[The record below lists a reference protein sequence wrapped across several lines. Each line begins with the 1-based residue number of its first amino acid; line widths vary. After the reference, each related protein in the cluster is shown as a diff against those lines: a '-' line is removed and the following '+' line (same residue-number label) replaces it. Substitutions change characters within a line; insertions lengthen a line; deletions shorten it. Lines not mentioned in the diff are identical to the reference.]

1 MATLNEPRVPTKQQ
15 EKDQQSCIFVAT
27 RGTSPDMITVFH
39 NGHMVDLQRYRATSR
54 ERNLIEQIK
63 APIFLEAALA
73 IEIM

>member
-39 NGHMVDLQRYRATSR
+39 TWAYGRFTEIQSNLKRKKPYRT
-54 ERNLIEQIK
+54 N
-63 APIFLEAALA
+63 
-73 IEIM
+73 